1 MAAGPEYNSSTKPR
15 FLSVKESDAYGAVL
29 AQQQSMY
36 VMELK
41 IVRTL
46 QNLARSTTFPPTCMS
61 VEHEQPKR

>member
-1 MAAGPEYNSSTKPR
+1 MVRSLRNN
-15 FLSVKESDAYGAVL
+15 
-29 AQQQSMY
+29 QSIY

-46 QNLARSTTFPPTCMS
+46 QNLARGTTFPPTCMS